1 MKFMKHLEPLSLLA
15 VRMVAAIIFI
25 YHGYPKL
32 LHPTEA
38 LYASFESHDLPRYF
52 VSVAGILEFFGG
64 LLLLVGFLTRPAA
77 LLLAI
82 EMGVAIW
89 KIHSVH
95 GVMAVKEY
103 EFPLILA
110 ASCFVL
116 ATVGAGLLSL
126 DHLLFGCRSSKG
138 FREKRRFAKAG

>member
-1 MKFMKHLEPLSLLA
+1 MKFLKHLEPLSLLSA
-15 VRMVAAIIFI
+15 RVVAAIIFI

-32 LHPTEA
+32 LHPTAGMHE
-38 LYASFESHDLPRYF
+38 SFVSHGLPSYF
-52 VSVAGILEFFGG
+52 VNVAGILEFFGG
-64 LLLLVGFLTRPAA
+64 LLLLIGFLTRPAA

-89 KIHSVH
+89 KVHSSH
-95 GVMAVKEY
+95 GIMAVKEY

-110 ASCFVL
+110 ASCFLL

-126 DHLLFGCRSSKG
+126 DHLLFGDSSKG
-138 FREKRRFAKAG
+138 FREKRRFTKAG

>member
-15 VRMVAAIIFI
+15 VRVVAAIIFV

-52 VSVAGILEFFGG
+52 VNVAGILEFFGG

-77 LLLAI
+77 LLLMI

-89 KIHSVH
+89 KVHSVH
-95 GVMAVKEY
+95 GITAVKEY

-116 ATVGAGLLSL
+116 ATIGAGLLSL
-126 DHLLFGCRSSKG
+126 DHLLFGGSSKG
-138 FREKRRFAKAG
+138 AREKRRFAKAG